1 MATQEKYQG
10 WANWETWNVALWF
23 GNDQGLYHA
32 VREHPTKFTAASAK
46 AFTKEQMPD
55 GTPDFK
61 SARSYSKVDWKEIAA
76 DFNEMRGDGVSETR
90 GAWHP
95 RVRAVEDER
104 PYVRWE
110 VIVGNVGTVFDG
122 TRESAARQAYKDYVI
137 KSKSGN
143 GRAGGEDVTLMKNGE
158 PVDEHFGSNGVME
171 TPSARE
177 SHGYYVMKW
186 GGGRYTS
193 IGWFS
198 TRQEAQK
205 EIDHIRATG
214 SWSGMPPKIEPAA
227 PAGSPGPRPLR
238 EHPYP
243 PSTRRPAAL
252 PTRPLPRRR

>member
-46 AFTKEQMPD
+46 AFTKEMLPN

-61 SARSYSKVDWKEIAA
+61 SPRSYSKVDWKEIAD

-104 PYVRWE
+104 PYVRQP
-110 VIVGNVGTVFDG
+110 VMHAPTQ
-122 TRESAARQAYKDYVI
+122 SAYRGGRHGARFRVD
-137 KSKSGN
+137 
-143 GRAGGEDVTLMKNGE
+143 L
-158 PVDEHFGSNGVME
+158 DEHCALTEQALGRPLSGSERIICKRAWEEGRSPEFAANTIRRAMV
-171 TPSARE
+171 RE
-177 SHGYYVMKW
+177 VPY
-186 GGGRYTS
+186 GRP
-193 IGWFS
+193 
-198 TRQEAQK
+198 
-205 EIDHIRATG
+205 
-214 SWSGMPPKIEPAA
+214 MPP
-227 PAGSPGPRPLR
+227 SLR

-243 PSTRRPAAL
+243 PSPRRPAAR